1 MLTVS
6 PAHAK
11 AHLSELLDKV
21 EAGEAVIITR
31 HGRPAAQ
38 LRSVARSRRPL
49 PLDDL
54 AAFAPLCR
62 VRGGRARNGCA
73 RCEMKGFK
81 AQAGCSISTRV
92 SSRRLF
98 FLRSTSDR
106 IAAFV
111 RRLPVEELTVSH
123 WTRVEFSSLI
133 ARDVRMSVLDAATG
147 ARADARFEAMVDAS
161 FAVLLPNAD
170 DFGLAKRYLGKFNT
184 GLRAGDALHLAIAG
198 NRQAAAIYSLDKG
211 LLMAGRLLD
220 LPVSMGI

>member
-1 MLTVS
+1 MLYFDTS
-6 PAHAK
+6 FH
-11 AHLSELLDKV
+11 
-21 EAGEAVIITR
+21 
-31 HGRPAAQ
+31 
-38 LRSVARSRRPL
+38 
-49 PLDDL
+49 
-54 AAFAPLCR
+54 APL
-62 VRGGRARNGCA
+62 VLP
-73 RCEMKGFK
+73 E
-81 AQAGCSISTRV
+81 
-92 SSRRLF
+92 
-98 FLRSTSDR
+98 STSDK

-133 ARDVRMSVLDAATG
+133 ARDVRMSVLDAAAG

-220 LPVSMGI
+220 LPVRMGI

>member
-1 MLTVS
+1 MLYFDTS
-6 PAHAK
+6 F
-11 AHLSELLDKV
+11 L
-21 EAGEAVIITR
+21 
-31 HGRPAAQ
+31 
-38 LRSVARSRRPL
+38 
-49 PLDDL
+49 
-54 AAFAPLCR
+54 APL
-62 VRGGRARNGCA
+62 VLP
-73 RCEMKGFK
+73 E
-81 AQAGCSISTRV
+81 
-92 SSRRLF
+92 
-98 FLRSTSDR
+98 STSEK

-111 RRLPVEELTVSH
+111 RTLPVEELTVSH

-133 ARDVRMSVLDAATG
+133 ARDVRMSVLDAAAG

>member
-1 MLTVS
+1 MIYFDTSFL
-6 PAHAK
+6 
-11 AHLSELLDKV
+11 
-21 EAGEAVIITR
+21 
-31 HGRPAAQ
+31 
-38 LRSVARSRRPL
+38 
-49 PLDDL
+49 
-54 AAFAPLCR
+54 APL
-62 VRGGRARNGCA
+62 VLP
-73 RCEMKGFK
+73 E
-81 AQAGCSISTRV
+81 
-92 SSRRLF
+92 
-98 FLRSTSDR
+98 STSDK

-133 ARDVRMSVLDAATG
+133 ARDVRMSVLDAAAG

-170 DFGLAKRYLGKFNT
+170 DFGLAKRYLGKFNA

>member
-1 MLTVS
+1 VLYFDTS
-6 PAHAK
+6 FH
-11 AHLSELLDKV
+11 
-21 EAGEAVIITR
+21 
-31 HGRPAAQ
+31 
-38 LRSVARSRRPL
+38 
-49 PLDDL
+49 
-54 AAFAPLCR
+54 APL
-62 VRGGRARNGCA
+62 VLP
-73 RCEMKGFK
+73 E
-81 AQAGCSISTRV
+81 
-92 SSRRLF
+92 
-98 FLRSTSDR
+98 STSDK

-133 ARDVRMSVLDAATG
+133 ARDVRMSVLDAAAG

-161 FAVLLPNAD
+161 FAVLLPSAD

-220 LPVSMGI
+220 LPVRMGI

>member
-1 MLTVS
+1 
-6 PAHAK
+6 
-11 AHLSELLDKV
+11 
-21 EAGEAVIITR
+21 VIYFDTSF
-31 HGRPAAQ
+31 
-38 LRSVARSRRPL
+38 L
-49 PLDDL
+49 
-54 AAFAPLCR
+54 APL
-62 VRGGRARNGCA
+62 VLP
-73 RCEMKGFK
+73 E
-81 AQAGCSISTRV
+81 
-92 SSRRLF
+92 
-98 FLRSTSDR
+98 STSDK

-133 ARDVRMSVLDAATG
+133 ARDVRMSVLDAAAG

-170 DFGLAKRYLGKFNT
+170 DFGLAKRYLGKFNA

>member
-1 MLTVS
+1 VLYFDTS
-6 PAHAK
+6 FH
-11 AHLSELLDKV
+11 
-21 EAGEAVIITR
+21 
-31 HGRPAAQ
+31 
-38 LRSVARSRRPL
+38 
-49 PLDDL
+49 
-54 AAFAPLCR
+54 APL
-62 VRGGRARNGCA
+62 VLP
-73 RCEMKGFK
+73 E
-81 AQAGCSISTRV
+81 
-92 SSRRLF
+92 
-98 FLRSTSDR
+98 STSDK

-133 ARDVRMSVLDAATG
+133 ARDVRMSVLDAAAG

-161 FAVLLPNAD
+161 FAVLLPSAD

-220 LPVSMGI
+220 LPVSMEI

>member
-1 MLTVS
+1 MPYFDTSFL
-6 PAHAK
+6 
-11 AHLSELLDKV
+11 
-21 EAGEAVIITR
+21 
-31 HGRPAAQ
+31 
-38 LRSVARSRRPL
+38 
-49 PLDDL
+49 
-54 AAFAPLCR
+54 APL
-62 VRGGRARNGCA
+62 VLP
-73 RCEMKGFK
+73 E
-81 AQAGCSISTRV
+81 
-92 SSRRLF
+92 
-98 FLRSTSDR
+98 STSDR

-161 FAVLLPNAD
+161 FAVLLPNAE

>member
-1 MLTVS
+1 MLYFDTS
-6 PAHAK
+6 FH
-11 AHLSELLDKV
+11 
-21 EAGEAVIITR
+21 
-31 HGRPAAQ
+31 
-38 LRSVARSRRPL
+38 
-49 PLDDL
+49 
-54 AAFAPLCR
+54 APL
-62 VRGGRARNGCA
+62 VLP
-73 RCEMKGFK
+73 E
-81 AQAGCSISTRV
+81 
-92 SSRRLF
+92 
-98 FLRSTSDR
+98 STSDK

-133 ARDVRMSVLDAATG
+133 ARDVRMSVLNAAAG

-220 LPVSMGI
+220 LPVSMEI